1 MYKIYWEVLW
11 KMKKLMSLFNPLTNL
26 INFINFNS
34 RFWRRVCAES
44 SPKLSR
50 SSFLQSYNRCFYH
63 TYANGNHGI
72 QGANGRA
79 KRKLQNSK
87 TWNDKNSR
95 EVRRT
100 CTRNQKQSSINWWV
114 QVTYGTIHILCKAIF
129 RLFVPPTPTS
139 AYMIYEWSQCIF
151 TKPMH

>member
-1 MYKIYWEVLW
+1 
-11 KMKKLMSLFNPLTNL
+11 MSLFNLLTNL

-63 TYANGNHGI
+63 TYANGHHGI

-114 QVTYGTIHILCKAIF
+114 QVTYGTIHILCNRMF
-129 RLFVPPTPTS
+129 RLFDLYPYKCLRKIWMVPM
-139 AYMIYEWSQCIF
+139 YF
-151 TKPMH
+151 HKPHALKNMTRGEKRSNL